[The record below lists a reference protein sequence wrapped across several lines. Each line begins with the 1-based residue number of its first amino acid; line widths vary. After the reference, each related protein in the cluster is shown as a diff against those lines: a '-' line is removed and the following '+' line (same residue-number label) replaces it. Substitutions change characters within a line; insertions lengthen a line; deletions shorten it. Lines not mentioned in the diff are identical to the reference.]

1 MGADM
6 DNGSADI
13 IAGIKELRAKV
24 EAQLTGNDYYMIAQ
38 QLDALAA
45 STETPNAAAKSLL
58 NSIELRLNGADP
70 GCGGRQWRC
79 GNVSV
84 CRRYA

>member
-1 MGADM
+1 M

-24 EAQLTGNDYYMIAQ
+24 EAQLTGNDYYMIAL

-45 STETPNAAAKSLL
+45 STETANAAAKSLL
-58 NSIELRLNGADP
+58 NSIEFASQRRRSGLG
-70 GCGGRQWRC
+70 GGRQRRC

-84 CRRYA
+84 CRRSA